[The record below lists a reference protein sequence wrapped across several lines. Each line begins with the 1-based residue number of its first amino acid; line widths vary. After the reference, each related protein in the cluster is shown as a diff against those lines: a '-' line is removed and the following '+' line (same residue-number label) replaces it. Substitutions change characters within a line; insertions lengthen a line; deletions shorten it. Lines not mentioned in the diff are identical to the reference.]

1 MEINDIVKERLNNSE
16 VEIVLA
22 AKSLIRY
29 FLLSL
34 ILLFPVIKNTLET
47 LHVKSSIKAL
57 FLLKLWTI
65 NAANYDESPFKMQ
78 VYKACLQIFL

>member
-1 MEINDIVKERLNNSE
+1 MTINDIVKGRLNNSE

-34 ILLFPVIKNTLET
+34 IPLFPVIKNTLET
-47 LHVKSSIKAL
+47 LDVKSSIKAL

-65 NAANYDESPFKMQ
+65 NAANYDESLFMMQ

>member
-1 MEINDIVKERLNNSE
+1 MTINDTVKERLNNPE

-47 LHVKSSIKAL
+47 LHVK
-57 FLLKLWTI
+57 
-65 NAANYDESPFKMQ
+65 
-78 VYKACLQIFL
+78 IFNKSFVSAKIVDY

>member
-1 MEINDIVKERLNNSE
+1 MTINDIVKERLNNSE

-57 FLLKLWTI
+57 FLPKLWTV
-65 NAANYDESPFKMQ
+65 NAANYDESPFTMQ
-78 VYKACLQIFL
+78 VYKARLQIFL

>member
-1 MEINDIVKERLNNSE
+1 MTINDIVKGRLNNSE

-47 LHVKSSIKAL
+47 LHVKPSIKAL
-57 FLLKLWTI
+57 FLLKI
-65 NAANYDESPFKMQ
+65 VDY
-78 VYKACLQIFL
+78 

>member
-1 MEINDIVKERLNNSE
+1 MTINDTVKERLNNPE

-65 NAANYDESPFKMQ
+65 NAANYDESPFTMQ
-78 VYKACLQIFL
+78 VYKSCLQIFL